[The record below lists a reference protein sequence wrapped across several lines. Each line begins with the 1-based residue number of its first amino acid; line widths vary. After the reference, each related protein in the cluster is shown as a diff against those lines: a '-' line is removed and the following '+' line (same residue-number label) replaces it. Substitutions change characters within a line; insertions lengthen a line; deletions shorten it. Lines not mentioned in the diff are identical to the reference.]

1 MGGILRERGRE
12 RERERERELRR
23 KTCLHV
29 TCTSVHV
36 HLSIHIHCVY
46 YVRQMKV
53 RAVEYDIVYM
63 YNFATHL
70 ERSHMKSRPA
80 LLYKLYMYIHEE
92 RLIISIICIQL
103 FITFSYIIIY
113 QSRERERE
121 SYVGYTVYSNCL
133 QDFVGRYVGNGGTC
147 AFLAAASGANPEAP
161 GRKLTMN

>member
-1 MGGILRERGRE
+1 MNINDTLIEDMNQNLLPSCVPSLLCTCRGVVRAVWEASFERGRE
-12 RERERERELRR
+12 GERERKRERERELRR

-80 LLYKLYMYIHEE
+80 LLYKLYY
-92 RLIISIICIQL
+92 ICI
-103 FITFSYIIIY
+103 
-113 QSRERERE
+113 
-121 SYVGYTVYSNCL
+121 YTKR
-133 QDFVGRYVGNGGTC
+133 D
-147 AFLAAASGANPEAP
+147 
-161 GRKLTMN
+161 